1 MIKTEEQIKLDY
13 IKTLLEEHGL
23 EYVDTATGGLMIKD
37 WYSINGT
44 KETQGFDYTWVDVPL
59 KLSKLKTWL
68 GY

>member
-23 EYVDTATGGLMIKD
+23 EYVNTATEGLMVKD

-44 KETQGFDYTWVDVPL
+44 KETQGFDYAWTKVPL
-59 KLSKLKTWL
+59 ELAKLKTWL